1 LGVTGVCAPLREGV
15 LWEVNEVAAVEV
27 LVFDGPAEDVVDDV
41 SRLRLYPERGG
52 ELGRDE

>member
-15 LWEVNEVAAVEV
+15 LWEVIEVAAVEV